1 MCRFCRGLI
10 LSLECVLCSTYL
22 SVKSCDQLK
31 KLLQSRELRQILVS
45 KLKFQAKW
53 KFGRRDVVL

>member
-1 MCRFCRGLI
+1 MCSFWRGLI
-10 LSLECVLCSTYL
+10 LSLESVLCSTYP
-22 SVKSCDQLK
+22 SVESCDQMK
-31 KLLQSRELRQILVS
+31 KLLQPRELRQLLVS